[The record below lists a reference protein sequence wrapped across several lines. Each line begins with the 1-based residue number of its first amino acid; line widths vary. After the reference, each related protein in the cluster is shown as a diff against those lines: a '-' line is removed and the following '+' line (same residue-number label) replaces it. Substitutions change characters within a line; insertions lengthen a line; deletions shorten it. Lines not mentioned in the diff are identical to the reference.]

1 MHASLAQLSPAV
13 RAFDSIILSRDTRL
27 PTELLL
33 LIRSHL
39 LPLVTTRLLQSSTH
53 ALAQYESSIR
63 GLLCFDCVIFNQEIY
78 GPDIWQWEQFSGPCA
93 CARVS
98 SMSTFDHSGT
108 PNIRE
113 PAPPKSNPKL
123 FQDRLHWLEFHLSSE
138 SQHLLGPRVS
148 PDNRSQAIWRV
159 VDEVLNDQ
167 DCRVLRGASDH
178 SIYEFFGKRTF
189 SRGRNLATIVSAVT
203 GLDKGEGSSMG
214 DSNTGCRNPEVILHQ
229 AKHNL
234 GLDFEYDYEESL
246 ENSII
251 SHSRPCPCLL
261 RGLTIDSPTLYSFV
275 FYAQSAVVNINT
287 LQTLAAL
294 IAACLSLPLTFATL
308 VLTILCLYSKPQ
320 SFRIL

>member
-13 RAFDSIILSRDTRL
+13 RAFDSVILSRDTHL

-53 ALAQYESSIR
+53 ALAQYESSLR
-63 GLLCFDCVIFNQEIY
+63 SLLCFDCVIYNQEIY

-98 SMSTFDHSGT
+98 GMSTFDHFGT
-108 PNIRE
+108 PKIHE
-113 PAPPKSNPKL
+113 FAPPSSNPKL

-138 SQHLLGPRVS
+138 SQRLLGPHVS
-148 PDNRSQAIWRV
+148 SDSHSQAIWRV

-167 DCRVLRGASDH
+167 DCRVLRGTSDH
-178 SIYEFFGKRTF
+178 SIYEFFGKRRF
-189 SRGRNLATIVSAVT
+189 SRGRNLVTIVSAVT
-203 GLDKGEGSSMG
+203 EFDKGEGYSKG
-214 DSNTGCRNPEVILHQ
+214 GSNGGYRNPEAILHR
-229 AKHNL
+229 AKQNL

-246 ENSII
+246 ENSIL
-251 SHSRPCPCLL
+251 SNSRPCPRLL
-261 RGLTIDSPTLYSFV
+261 RGLTLDSPTLYNFV
-275 FYAQSAVVNINT
+275 FYARPAVVNINT

-308 VLTILCLYSKPQ
+308 VLTILCLYSRPQ